1 MLCSDF
7 MGSMFPLYTF
17 RSIWPFFFFCLTLSH
32 PIALRVEYLRGPID
46 FRIAQ
51 HVWDDQIH
59 LQNTHWKQAQNAK
72 LIMQNLFNSISP
84 YILYVLFPI

>member
-1 MLCSDF
+1 MITRGSRGSYVRKHMVKLLGP
-7 MGSMFPLYTF
+7 MGHPDSVF
-17 RSIWPFFFFCLTLSH
+17 WLTLSH

-59 LQNTHWKQAQNAK
+59 LQNTH
-72 LIMQNLFNSISP
+72 
-84 YILYVLFPI
+84 

>member
-1 MLCSDF
+1 MYINLWTTGKPFEDDL
-7 MGSMFPLYTF
+7 LYQHILH
-17 RSIWPFFFFCLTLSH
+17 RSKQYIHSELVLDGLTLSH

-59 LQNTHWKQAQNAK
+59 LQNTH
-72 LIMQNLFNSISP
+72 
-84 YILYVLFPI
+84 